1 MDNSLRPDAA
11 IEVGARWWLPT
22 SLVSLVLIKNV
33 VVLLLTALTIAVTVW
48 FSLTVAH

>member
-1 MDNSLRPDAA
+1 MDNALRPDAT
-11 IEVGARWWLPT
+11 IEVSPWWWLPT